1 MNKLLA
7 DRFEGQLG
15 KGSMIRKMFE
25 IGLALKEKNGEDS
38 VCDFSIGNPDV
49 PPPAEVKKAM
59 HDLADKADQPFAFG
73 YMAAAGYPWL
83 LKQMAE
89 FYSKEQGIKVEPGE
103 IFIAT
108 GAAGSL
114 SSVFRATLNP
124 GDEVLGLK
132 PYFGEYDAFMR
143 NTETAYVGIP
153 LKADFTL
160 DMPAI
165 EKAINKKTRIFLI
178 NSPHNPT
185 GKIFNR
191 GELEELVKVLRKKSD
206 EFGRPILLLADE
218 PYRALVYGN
227 EEVPSVLPMY
237 EWSVVVG
244 SFAKNI
250 SLPGERV
257 GYVICCP
264 NMPDKAGFMQGIA
277 QATRI
282 MGYVNAPAV
291 GQQLLKTLLDKKVDL
306 NIYARRREAMAK
318 ALKDA
323 GYEFVM
329 PGGAFYFFPK
339 APIADDIKFVEE
351 VLAKYGVLGVAG
363 TAFGMP
369 GYFRLSFCVSEEV
382 IKRSAPGFK
391 KAMED
396 AKKMK

>member
-1 MNKLLA
+1 MNKLVA

-15 KGSMIRKMFE
+15 KGSMIRKMFA
-25 IGLALKEKNGEDS
+25 IGMALKEKNGEDS

-49 PPPAEVKKAM
+49 PPPAEIKQAM
-59 HDLADKADQPFAFG
+59 RDLAEKSDQPFAFG
-73 YMAAAGYPWL
+73 YSPANGIPPL
-83 LKQMAE
+83 LKKMAE
-89 FYSKEQGIKVEPGE
+89 FYSKEQGVKLAPEDIYV
-103 IFIAT
+103 AT
-108 GAAGSL
+108 GAAGALTSI
-114 SSVFRATLNP
+114 FRAVLNP
-124 GDEVLGLK
+124 GDEVLGIK
-132 PYFGEYDAFMR
+132 PYFGEYDAFMS
-143 NTETAYVGIP
+143 NTETKYVGIE

-160 DMPAI
+160 DIAAM
-165 EKAINKKTRIFLI
+165 EKAINKKTRIVLI

-185 GKIFNR
+185 GKIF
-191 GELEELVKVLRKKSD
+191 GKSELEALVAVLRKKGD

-237 EWSVVVG
+237 EWSAVAG

-257 GYVICCP
+257 GYILCCP
-264 NMPDKAGFMQGIA
+264 NMPDKTGFMQAIA
-277 QATRI
+277 QANRM
-282 MGYVNAPAV
+282 MGYVNAPVV
-291 GQQLLKTLLDKKVDL
+291 GQHLLMTLLDKKVDL

-318 ALKDA
+318 VLKEA
-323 GYEFVM
+323 GYDFVM

-339 APIADDIKFVEE
+339 TPIADDIKFVED

-369 GYFRLSFCVSEEV
+369 GYFRLTFCVNEDV
-382 IKRSAPGFK
+382 IKRAAPGFK

-396 AKKMK
+396 AKKM